1 VQVQEQTDDY
11 WKRLGVEVGVEQV
24 DLMTLRELVP
34 AEKRRMVEVVMKV
47 HSIVNCVKVVVEK
60 KMRMNVKRAEKQE
73 ALNSALMIYRMIDY
87 R

>member
-1 VQVQEQTDDY
+1 MQVQEQTDDY

>member
-11 WKRLGVEVGVEQV
+11 GTRWGGEGGVEQV